1 MFGWVRLGVIGLV
14 LLTVI
19 YVCLSWYSKSI
30 RREKLEQEFD
40 AGGIDGERDTFIA
53 EGLKQ
58 YDGSLRKKLIWG
70 VYVIPVIAVLMVI
83 YVTNFM

>member
-14 LLTVI
+14 ALSVI

-30 RREKLEQEFD
+30 WREKLEQEFD

>member
-14 LLTVI
+14 ALSVI

-70 VYVIPVIAVLMVI
+70 VYIIPMIAVLIVI